1 MAIYNR
7 EDPRTA
13 LPQLEKQFNA
23 RFDGLLDMFYPVGCF
38 FETSDVEFDPN
49 KSWGGEWELETEGL
63 VHIGA
68 GENYEAGDTG
78 GSKYM
83 QAHTHGFTQPKIP
96 NHTHTGYY
104 RKDNT
109 IGGGA
114 DRLGHS
120 GAYSAS
126 NITITPSS
134 GGGGSCTGGAVG
146 AVSGATT
153 GNADNMQPYIVVN
166 RWHRVN

>member
-23 RFDGLLDMFYPVGCF
+23 RFDGLLDFFYPVGCF
-38 FETSDVEFDPN
+38 FETSDIEFNPN

-68 GENYEAGDTG
+68 GENYIAGATG
-78 GSKYM
+78 GSKYI

-96 NHTHTGYY
+96 NHTHSVYVRT
-104 RKDNT
+104 DNT
-109 IGGGA
+109 TGGGS
-114 DRLGHS
+114 DRIGHS
-120 GAYSAS
+120 GSY
-126 NITITPSS
+126 NTTRTNGVPSS
-134 GGGGSCTGGAVG
+134 GGGGACTGGAVG